1 MIMEQN
7 TIHKEELLAVIDNE
21 SSIIKGESVSRTT
34 AHEKGILHGA
44 SHVFIYR
51 VSDSGS
57 IEFLLQRRSINKDS
71 YPGCLDI
78 SSAGHIE
85 YGMDFLDTALK
96 ELHEELGIDVKPN
109 ELIEGFTQNYH
120 RTDIFHGKIFDNREI
135 NKIYL
140 LKKDIDISSCVLQQ
154 EEVSEVLWLDS
165 NLIQKGINSEAGEIC
180 IDAEEFDRV
189 LSIVKSETI

>member
-1 MIMEQN
+1 MEQN

-51 VSDSGS
+51 VSDSES

-109 ELIEGFTQNYH
+109 ELI
-120 RTDIFHGKIFDNREI
+120 
-135 NKIYL
+135 
-140 LKKDIDISSCVLQQ
+140 
-154 EEVSEVLWLDS
+154 
-165 NLIQKGINSEAGEIC
+165 
-180 IDAEEFDRV
+180 
-189 LSIVKSETI
+189 